1 MSIWFRFCF
10 FLPLIGIFFLF
21 MCPLS
26 ARSECVVKSAPDRV
40 EAFVKHLSRTCTEN
54 ERLAHAVRAE
64 EVLQAIQQGQ
74 EIDLVGVVVLGNLFL
89 DQLPLVDAP
98 SPDQFPPLIQELFAS
113 RGVTTLRI
121 ISRPI
126 SIRDSRIQG
135 RIATRLKEGYL
146 LLSGPFTMTGT
157 TCEDMVD
164 LSHTLFSAPVN
175 FSNTV
180 FRREGFF
187 IQTVF
192 NKPTRFERVAFG
204 VHTRF
209 HRARFAETVTFKE
222 AGFNGLAEFLEV
234 GFDKEANFSHSH
246 FKMGTGFSGA
256 RFSGSLDF
264 SDVLFEQDV
273 YFLFTR
279 FTGDAT
285 FRGVT
290 FRGQADFSD
299 AEFHGVSDFSRVS
312 FTADPVFQRTK
323 LPGSPPNRERFQSS
337 QTFYGIAAGLLVF
350 TILFVWILK
359 RR

>member
-1 MSIWFRFCF
+1 MIES
-10 FLPLIGIFFLF
+10 
-21 MCPLS
+21 
-26 ARSECVVKSAPDRV
+26 VPDGGN
-40 EAFVKHLSRTCTEN
+40 AFVMHMNKTCTDD
-54 ERLAHAVRAE
+54 ERLAHAIHA
-64 EVLQAIQQGQ
+64 EVLLEAIQRGQ
-74 EIDLVGVVVLGNLFL
+74 EIDLVGVVVVGNLFL
-89 DQLPLVDAP
+89 DQLPLVDALA
-98 SPDQFPPLIQELFAS
+98 PDQLPSLIQELLAS
-113 RGVTTLRI
+113 RGVKTLRVM
-121 ISRPI
+121 SRPI

-146 LLSGPFTMTGT
+146 LLSGPFIMTGT

-175 FSNTV
+175 FSDTV

-209 HRARFAETVTFKE
+209 HRARFAETVSFEETE
-222 AGFNGLAEFLEV
+222 FNGLAEFLEV
-234 GFDKEANFSHSH
+234 AFDKEADFSHSH

-256 RFSGSLDF
+256 RFAGNLDF
-264 SDVLFEQDV
+264 SDVLFERDV

-279 FTGDAT
+279 FTGNAIFRGAT
-285 FRGVT
+285 FRGP
-290 FRGQADFSD
+290 ADFSD

-323 LPGSPPNRERFQSS
+323 LSGSPPKRERFQSS

>member
-1 MSIWFRFCF
+1 MRIWFRPYF
-10 FLPLIGIFFLF
+10 FLPGLVMLSLLLSPF
-21 MCPLS
+21 S
-26 ARSECVVKSAPDRV
+26 ARSECVIESVADGGN
-40 EAFVKHLSRTCTEN
+40 AFVMHMNKACTDD
-54 ERLAHAVRAE
+54 ERLAHAIHA
-64 EVLQAIQQGQ
+64 EVLLEAIQRGQ
-74 EIDLVGVVVLGNLFL
+74 EIDLVGVVVVGNLFL

-98 SPDQFPPLIQELFAS
+98 APDQLPSLLQELLAS
-113 RGVTTLRI
+113 RSVTTLRVM
-121 ISRPI
+121 SRPI

-135 RIATRLKEGYL
+135 TIATRLKEGYL
-146 LLSGPFTMTGT
+146 LMRGSFTMTGT

-192 NKPTRFERVAFG
+192 NKPTRFEHVAFG

-209 HRARFAETVTFKE
+209 HRARFAETVTFE
-222 AGFNGLAEFLEV
+222 GTRFNGLAEFLEV
-234 GFDKEANFSHSH
+234 SFDKQANFSHSH

-256 RFSGSLDF
+256 RFAGNLDF

-285 FRGVT
+285 FRGGT
-290 FRGQADFSD
+290 FHSQADFSE
-299 AEFHGVSDFSRVS
+299 AEFHGASDFSRVS

-323 LPGSPPNRERFQSS
+323 LSDSPPKRERFQSF
-337 QTFYGIAAGLLVF
+337 QPFYGIAASLLVF
-350 TILFVWILK
+350 TILFVWIF
-359 RR
+359 RNR